1 MTKYDKIMQEMTPYV
16 YATALY
22 ESDCKCVCCA
32 YQWTKKCGFNKPNIC
47 IEGIVEYLNSEAD
60 LDEVKDNDAV

>member
-22 ESDCKCVCCA
+22 ELDRCLCCA
-32 YQWTKKCGFNKPNIC
+32 YFGTKKCGFKKPNIC
-47 IEGIVEYLNSEAD
+47 VEGIVEYLNSEAD